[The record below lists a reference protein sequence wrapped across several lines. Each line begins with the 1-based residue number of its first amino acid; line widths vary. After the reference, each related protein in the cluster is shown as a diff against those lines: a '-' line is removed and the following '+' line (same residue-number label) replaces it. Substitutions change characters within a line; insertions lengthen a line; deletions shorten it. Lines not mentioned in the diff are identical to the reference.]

1 MQLDGFVDY
10 KTNMY
15 DQIDS
20 IIKMVVEFV
29 NLEHY
34 AKQEPKQKLRVAEA
48 STNQNG
54 VNLVLRV
61 LAGQVIFVLWA
72 QLILVKTYARLV
84 ISVRSTKDHKSV
96 VLGPTTKD
104 LVLSKKL
111 TVNFVQMEWSV
122 QIKD

>member
-61 LAGQVIFVLWA
+61 LAGQVIFVL
-72 QLILVKTYARLV
+72 
-84 ISVRSTKDHKSV
+84 
-96 VLGPTTKD
+96 
-104 LVLSKKL
+104 
-111 TVNFVQMEWSV
+111 
-122 QIKD
+122 